1 MKKTKS
7 INNTVFI
14 ERYLDGELQG
24 EELERFIYKMT
35 TDRNFASEVKLHRD
49 LNEFLK
55 TLK

>member
-1 MKKTKS
+1 MKKSKS
-7 INNTVFI
+7 INNIAHI

-35 TDRNFASEVKLHRD
+35 TDTEFASEVKLHRD